1 MSNLLAEFVDVPQF
15 AADVRKDP
23 RMVYRW
29 MERNGLPFAQVG
41 GTRLILLPSARLWI
55 MRQMKDL
62 NPERRSRRRNRL
74 ADKRGAAP

>member
-23 RMVYRW
+23 RTVYRW

-41 GTRLILLPSARLWI
+41 GTRLIHLPSARLWI
-55 MRQMKDL
+55 MRQMKHL
-62 NPERRSRRRNRL
+62 NPERRSRRR
-74 ADKRGAAP
+74 KPRGEP